1 MSGLGAPLT
10 GSSYRTVLFADV
22 RDSSRLYETMGDIA
36 AEMTIRRS
44 IVVCERHIAA
54 TFGSVVKNLGD
65 GLLAVF
71 DSEAAAIAAA
81 QKIQIEL
88 GDQQMLRLAIGIH
101 AGQILQKEGDIYGDV
116 VNVASRLCSLARAG
130 EILASTDATR
140 GMPAAHQAHLQNID
154 AFLVKGRREPVHVVK
169 IRWERA
175 TEETVYGQ
183 FRKQAMVRNLRI
195 DFAGLSYLIG
205 PGMAELTI
213 GRTDADLV
221 LGHQMV
227 SRRHAI
233 IKYLGGRFTLTDQSL
248 NGTLLRYHTGQE
260 VVVRREAIDVIGSG
274 AIGFGNPPNV
284 EATRVLFE
292 SL

>member
-71 DSEAAAIAAA
+71 DSEAAA
-81 QKIQIEL
+81 
-88 GDQQMLRLAIGIH
+88 
-101 AGQILQKEGDIYGDV
+101 
-116 VNVASRLCSLARAG
+116 
-130 EILASTDATR
+130 TDATR

-233 IKYLGGRFTLTDQSL
+233 IKYLGDRFTLTDQSL
-248 NGTLLRYHTGQE
+248 NGTFLRYHTG
-260 VVVRREAIDVIGSG
+260 
-274 AIGFGNPPNV
+274 
-284 EATRVLFE
+284 
-292 SL
+292 